1 MFQNTITI
9 KLPLQISNTKNRE
22 YNYDTNMGQA
32 QKCDGV
38 ILVNDI
44 PPSSLD
50 NYIQMYTNRYKIPA
64 QIDFKSIKDPIL
76 QYKVNNLN
84 KYSTKA
90 VSECSYFDH

>member
-50 NYIQMYTNRYKIPA
+50 NYIQMYTNRYKPQKSLHRLISNQQKIPYCN
-64 QIDFKSIKDPIL
+64 IKS
-76 QYKVNNLN
+76 
-84 KYSTKA
+84 TT
-90 VSECSYFDH
+90 